1 MIDTLIVAL
10 VFAALLALEWRYR
23 RAWLRLGIV
32 ALAVV
37 VHVVATPSITVAARQ
52 ARAAPPEARVRIF
65 WGDTLSEYMSGVDLM
80 REYMADQFDLTAGVR
95 PRGARRS
102 GLARLRTGHAAAT
115 FVSTR
120 RARRRR
126 GRFCRA

>member
-1 MIDTLIVAL
+1 MVIVAL
-10 VFAALLALEWRYR
+10 VFAVLLALEWRYR

-52 ARAAPPEARVRIF
+52 ATAAPPEARVRIF
-65 WGDTLSEYMSGVDLM
+65 WGDTLSEYMSGVDQM

-95 PRGARRS
+95 RVTLGVLVWLACEPGMRPPRSSRHAGPGDAEVDSGAR
-102 GLARLRTGHAAAT
+102 TI
-115 FVSTR
+115 
-120 RARRRR
+120 
-126 GRFCRA
+126 